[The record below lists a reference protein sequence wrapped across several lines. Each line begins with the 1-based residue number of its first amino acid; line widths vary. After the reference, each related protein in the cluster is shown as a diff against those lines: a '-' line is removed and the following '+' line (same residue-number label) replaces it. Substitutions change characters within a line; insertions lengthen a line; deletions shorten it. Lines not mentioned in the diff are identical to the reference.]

1 MAEADFPHSRVIS
14 SPSFLLEFVG
24 GKQVKCFC
32 NHIHMEELTAILKNH
47 KKPKDD
53 VFLNPK
59 VSDCG
64 HKENLKYSAFN
75 LLYCLYMVKIMCSSI
90 L

>member
-1 MAEADFPHSRVIS
+1 MAEADCPHSSVIS

-32 NHIHMEELTAILKNH
+32 NHKSSQELTAILRKH
-47 KKPKDD
+47 KKAKED
-53 VFLNPK
+53 VFQNPK

-64 HKENLKYSAFN
+64 HKENLKYFSFN
-75 LLYCLYMVKIMCSSI
+75 MLHCL
-90 L
+90 